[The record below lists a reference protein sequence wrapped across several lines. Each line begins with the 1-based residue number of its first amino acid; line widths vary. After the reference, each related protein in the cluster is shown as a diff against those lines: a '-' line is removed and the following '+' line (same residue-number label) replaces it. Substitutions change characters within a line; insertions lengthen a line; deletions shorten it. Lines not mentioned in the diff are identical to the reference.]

1 MYDRVKFYF
10 PYIHSPQEYDY
21 VRKQSGVEAFDRY
34 DLNTGEIK
42 RGKTDFC
49 GFHVDFTSFGMY
61 VSGSLNKLIHG
72 GSNLFDM
79 DINQAKE
86 AIQKLTDS
94 LQLDFFNAK
103 LIELEFGVNLVV
115 KHKPNLY
122 FSRLVEY
129 PRKHRD
135 EVSKTTLYFVR
146 ENKNDSERI
155 KFYDKIVEATK
166 NKMSIPDEY
175 QEKNVLRVEMC
186 WSKKLARQL
195 NEYEVTGQTLCETD
209 FYNKLLDKFC
219 DCYEKINKQKII
231 DCDMSKIKSS
241 NDLADYVLADIFSL
255 VTDFDAQVEARLQQA
270 KEANVLKS
278 ARDYTR
284 AKDRIRRMKE
294 KLKSDGQDPLL
305 DELNNSFAEI
315 RQRRRV

>member
-10 PYIHSPQEYDY
+10 PYIHSQNDYDY
-21 VRKQSGVEAFDRY
+21 IRKQSGVEAFDKY
-34 DLNTGEIK
+34 DLNTGEVR

-49 GFHVDFTSFGMY
+49 GFHVDFTNLGMY
-61 VSGSLNKLIHG
+61 VSGSLNKLVND

-79 DINQAKE
+79 DLGKTRE
-86 AIQKLTDS
+86 AIQKLTDN
-94 LQLDFFNAK
+94 LKLDFFNGK
-103 LIELEFGVNLVV
+103 LIELEFGANLIV
-115 KHKPNLY
+115 KHKPCLY
-122 FSRLVEY
+122 FPRLVEY

-166 NKMSIPDEY
+166 NKMHVPDEY
-175 QEKNVLRVEMC
+175 QGKNVLRVEIC

-195 NEYEVTGQTLCETD
+195 KEYDVTGQTLLSAD
-209 FYNKLLDKFC
+209 FFNKLVDMFC
-219 DCYEKINKQKII
+219 DSYDKIKKQKII
-231 DCDMSKIKSS
+231 DCDMTKIKSS
-241 NDLADYVLADIFSL
+241 NDLADYVLADIFSM
-255 VTDFDAQVEARLQQA
+255 VSDFDKQVEARLRQA

-294 KLKSDGQDPLL
+294 KLKADGQDPLL
-305 DELNNSFAEI
+305 DELNNCFSEI
-315 RQRRRV
+315 RQRKKV

>member
-10 PYIHSPQEYDY
+10 PYIHSPNDY
-21 VRKQSGVEAFDRY
+21 HYIRKQSGVEAFDKY
-34 DLNTGEIK
+34 DLNTGEVR

-49 GFHVDFTSFGMY
+49 GFHIDFTNFGMY
-61 VSGSLNKLIHG
+61 VSGSLNKLVND

-79 DINQAKE
+79 DLGKTRE
-86 AIQKLTDS
+86 AIQKLTDN
-94 LQLDFFNAK
+94 LKLDFFNGK
-103 LIELEFGVNLVV
+103 LIELEFGANLIV
-115 KHKPNLY
+115 KHKPCLY
-122 FSRLVEY
+122 FPRLVEY

-166 NKMSIPDEY
+166 SKMVVPDEY
-175 QEKNVLRVEMC
+175 QGKNVLRAEIC

-195 NEYEVTGQTLCETD
+195 KEYDVTGQTLLSPD
-209 FYNKLLDKFC
+209 FFNKLVDMFC
-219 DCYEKINKQKII
+219 DSYDKIKKQKII
-231 DCDMSKIKSS
+231 DCDMTKIKSS
-241 NDLADYVLADIFSL
+241 NDLADYVLADIFSM
-255 VTDFDAQVEARLQQA
+255 VSDFDKQVEARLRQA

-294 KLKSDGQDPLL
+294 KLKADGQDPLL
-305 DELNNSFAEI
+305 EELNNCFAEI
-315 RQRRRV
+315 RQRKKV

>member
-10 PYIHSPQEYDY
+10 PYIHSQNDYDY
-21 VRKQSGVEAFDRY
+21 IRKQSGVEAFDKY
-34 DLNTGEIK
+34 DLNTGEVR

-49 GFHVDFTSFGMY
+49 GFHVDFTNFGMY
-61 VSGSLNKLIHG
+61 VSGSLNKLVND

-79 DINQAKE
+79 DLGKTRE
-86 AIQKLTDS
+86 AIQKLTDN
-94 LQLDFFNAK
+94 LKLDFFNGK
-103 LIELEFGVNLVV
+103 LIELEFGANLIV
-115 KHKPNLY
+115 KHKPCLY
-122 FSRLVEY
+122 FPRLVEY

-166 NKMSIPDEY
+166 NKMHVPDEY
-175 QEKNVLRVEMC
+175 QGKNVLRVEIC

-195 NEYEVTGQTLCETD
+195 KEYDVTGQTLLSPD
-209 FYNKLLDKFC
+209 FFNKLVDMFC
-219 DCYEKINKQKII
+219 DSYDKIKKQKII
-231 DCDMSKIKSS
+231 DCDMTKIKSS
-241 NDLADYVLADIFSL
+241 NDLADYVLADIFSM
-255 VTDFDAQVEARLQQA
+255 VSDFDKQVEARLRQA

-294 KLKSDGQDPLL
+294 KLKADGQDPLL
-305 DELNNSFAEI
+305 DELNNCFSEI
-315 RQRRRV
+315 RQRKKV